1 MINDIFLSKYPSI
14 DLHGEIGDIAK
25 VRVKDFIEE
34 NIILGNDTII
44 VIHGI
49 GEGIVKNSVYEMLKL
64 NKDVISYNTDTF
76 NKGCTIVKLKIP
88 I

>member
-1 MINDIFLSKYPSI
+1 MIDDIFLSRYPSI

-34 NIILGNDTII
+34 NVILGNDTII

-49 GEGIVKNSVYEMLKL
+49 GESIVKNSVYEMLKV
-64 NKDVISYNTDTF
+64 NRDVISYNTDVF
-76 NKGCTIVKLKIP
+76 NRGCTIVKLRLK
-88 I
+88 

>member
-1 MINDIFLSKYPSI
+1 MVDDIFLSRYPSI

-34 NIILGNDTII
+34 NIILGIDTII

-49 GEGIVKNSVYEMLKL
+49 GEGIVKNSVYEMLKI
-64 NKDVISYNTDTF
+64 NKDVISYNTDAL
-76 NKGCTIVKLKIP
+76 NRGCTIVKLRLK
-88 I
+88 

>member
-1 MINDIFLSKYPSI
+1 MTDNIFLSRYPSI
-14 DLHGEIGDIAK
+14 DLHGEIGDIAW

-49 GEGIVKNSVYEMLKL
+49 GEGIVKNSVYEMLHS
-64 NKDVISYNTDTF
+64 NKDVISYGTDPF
-76 NKGCTIVKLKIP
+76 NNVCTIVKLKIK
-88 I
+88 

>member
-1 MINDIFLSKYPSI
+1 MVDDIFLSRYPSI

-34 NIILGNDTII
+34 NIILGIDTII

-49 GEGIVKNSVYEMLKL
+49 GEGIVKNSVYEMFKM
-64 NKDVISYNTDTF
+64 NKDVISYNTVPF
-76 NKGCTIVKLKIP
+76 NNGCTIVKLKVK
-88 I
+88 

>member
-1 MINDIFLSKYPSI
+1 MIDDIFLIRYPSI

-49 GEGIVKNSVYEMLKL
+49 GEGIVKNSVYEMLKV
-64 NKDVISYNTDTF
+64 NRDVISYNMDVF
-76 NKGCTIVKLKIP
+76 NRGCTIVKLRLK
-88 I
+88 

>member
-1 MINDIFLSKYPSI
+1 MVDDIFLSRYPSI

-34 NIILGNDTII
+34 NIILGIDTII

-49 GEGIVKNSVYEMLKL
+49 GEGIVKNSVYEMLKI
-64 NKDVISYNTDTF
+64 NKDVISYNTDAF
-76 NKGCTIVKLKIP
+76 NRGCTIVKLRLK
-88 I
+88 